1 MIEVEV
7 EYDAQDNCAYV
18 ILTDGEEILD
28 MLTVPGN
35 IQLDQL
41 MELIEGAKSY
51 VG

>member
-7 EYDAQDNCAYV
+7 EYDAQENYAYIILMDN
-18 ILTDGEEILD
+18 EEVLD
-28 MLTVPGN
+28 LLAVPGT

-51 VG
+51 VI